1 MKTMKDQVTSIEQS
15 KRLIDLGVPAE
26 KASMV
31 WYPVVAYTG
40 NGFEMKL
47 TGEYDLYSKDRVSP
61 QYQNVIFKAFTV
73 ADLLEKVLP
82 NVIQDAHNTYEL
94 TLKAVVGGGWRF
106 CYTPV
111 LTPLEADNIGDEMGD
126 NLIELLCRR
135 IEWIVSNGYKL
146 NI

>member
-1 MKTMKDQVTSIEQS
+1 MKDQVTSIEQS

-26 KASMV
+26 KASMIYQSHFTQGV
-31 WYPVVAYTG
+31 PKLYAQPYQRNGYPPKEKIREDVV
-40 NGFEMKL
+40 
-47 TGEYDLYSKDRVSP
+47 P
-61 QYQNVIFKAFTV
+61 AFTV

-126 NLIELLCRR
+126 NLIELLCNR
-135 IEWIVSNGYKL
+135 IEWIVSNGYGL
-146 NI
+146 NL

>member
-1 MKTMKDQVTSIEQS
+1 MKDQVTSIEQS
-15 KRLIDLGVPAE
+15 KRLIELEVPAD

-31 WYPVVAYTG
+31 WEWVSSAVDEINYELNIWQGSKLDKFLAYQE
-40 NGFEMKL
+40 FPE
-47 TGEYDLYSKDRVSP
+47 SFIP
-61 QYQNVIFKAFTV
+61 AFTV

-111 LTPLEADNIGDEMGD
+111 LTQ
-126 NLIELLCRR
+126 
-135 IEWIVSNGYKL
+135 
-146 NI
+146 

>member
-1 MKTMKDQVTSIEQS
+1 MKDQVTSIEQS
-15 KRLIDLGVPAE
+15 KRLIELEVPAD

-31 WYPVVAYTG
+31 WEWVSSAVDEINYELNIWQGCKLDKILAYQE
-40 NGFEMKL
+40 FPE
-47 TGEYDLYSKDRVSP
+47 SFIP
-61 QYQNVIFKAFTV
+61 AFTV

-111 LTPLEADNIGDEMGD
+111 LTQLEADNIGDEMGD
-126 NLIELLCRR
+126 NLIELLCNR
-135 IEWIVSNGYKL
+135 IEWIVSNGYK
-146 NI
+146 NED

>member
-26 KASMV
+26 KASMIYQSHFTQGV
-31 WYPVVAYTG
+31 PKLYAQPYQRNGYPPK
-40 NGFEMKL
+40 EKIR
-47 TGEYDLYSKDRVSP
+47 ED
-61 QYQNVIFKAFTV
+61 VIPAFTV

-126 NLIELLCRR
+126 NLIELLCNR
-135 IEWIVSNGYKL
+135 IEWIVSNGYGL
-146 NI
+146 NL

>member
-1 MKTMKDQVTSIEQS
+1 MKDQVTSIEQS

-31 WYPVVAYTG
+31 YRKRYIKNEYVLDVLSR
-40 NGFEMKL
+40 EM
-47 TGEYDLYSKDRVSP
+47 E
-61 QYQNVIFKAFTV
+61 VIAPAFTV

-126 NLIELLCRR
+126 NLIELLCNR
-135 IEWIVSNGYKL
+135 IEWIVSNGYEL
-146 NI
+146 NL

>member
-1 MKTMKDQVTSIEQS
+1 MKDQVTSIEQS
-15 KRLIDLGVPAE
+15 KRLVELGVPAD

-31 WYPVVAYTG
+31 YRKRYIKNDYVLDMESR
-40 NGFEMKL
+40 EM
-47 TGEYDLYSKDRVSP
+47 E
-61 QYQNVIFKAFTV
+61 VIAPAFTV
-73 ADLLEKVLP
+73 ADLLKKVLP

-126 NLIELLCRR
+126 NLIELLCNR
-135 IEWIVSNGYKL
+135 IEWIVSNGYGL
-146 NI
+146 NL

>member
-1 MKTMKDQVTSIEQS
+1 
-15 KRLIDLGVPAE
+15 
-26 KASMV
+26 MV
-31 WYPVVAYTG
+31 WWPVAEYTG
-40 NGFEMKL
+40 KGFEMKL

-73 ADLLEKVLP
+73 ADLLKKVLP

-126 NLIELLCRR
+126 NLIELLCNH
-135 IEWIVSNGYKL
+135 IEWIVSNGYGL
-146 NI
+146 NL

>member
-1 MKTMKDQVTSIEQS
+1 MKDQVTSIEQS
-15 KRLIDLGVPAE
+15 RRLIELGVPAD
-26 KASMV
+26 KASLV
-31 WYPVVAYTG
+31 YRKRYIKRDYVLDVEDR
-40 NGFEMKL
+40 EM
-47 TGEYDLYSKDRVSP
+47 E
-61 QYQNVIFKAFTV
+61 VIAPAFTV

-126 NLIELLCRR
+126 NLIELLCNR
-135 IEWIVSNGYKL
+135 IEWIVSNGYGL
-146 NI
+146 NL

>member
-1 MKTMKDQVTSIEQS
+1 MKNQVTSIGQS
-15 KRLIDLGVPAE
+15 KRLIELGVPAD

-31 WYPVVAYTG
+31 YRKRYIKNEYVLDVLSR
-40 NGFEMKL
+40 EM
-47 TGEYDLYSKDRVSP
+47 E
-61 QYQNVIFKAFTV
+61 VIAPAFTV

-111 LTPLEADNIGDEMGD
+111 LTQLEADNIGEKMGD
-126 NLIELLCRR
+126 SLIELLCNR
-135 IEWIVSNGYKL
+135 IEWAVSNGYGL
-146 NI
+146 NL

>member
-1 MKTMKDQVTSIEQS
+1 MKDQVTSIEQS
-15 KRLIDLGVPAE
+15 KRLIELGVPAD

-31 WYPVVAYTG
+31 WCPVAEYTG
-40 NGFEMKL
+40 KGFEMKL
-47 TGEYDLYSKDRVSP
+47 TGEYYLYSKDRVSP

-73 ADLLEKVLP
+73 ADLLKKVLP

-126 NLIELLCRR
+126 NLIELLCNR
-135 IEWIVSNGYKL
+135 IEWIVSNGYGL
-146 NI
+146 NL